1 MNLTTEDNIIKDYYN
16 DMNKFK
22 SIEVELGSEQLY
34 KFVNIFKKTR
44 LYNYF
49 NFVEIYEAYAG
60 EMENINKEISFSSF
74 KKFIIKRNT
83 ELSSGD
89 YSWFKEEDLRFRCIN

>member
-1 MNLTTEDNIIKDYYN
+1 MNLTTEENIIKDYYN
-16 DMNKFK
+16 DIDKFNNIK
-22 SIEVELGSEQLY
+22 FELGTEKLD
-34 KFVNIFKKTR
+34 KFVNIFKNSR

-74 KKFIIKRNT
+74 KKFIIKRNS
-83 ELSSGD
+83 EFSSGD